1 MCVIGVQENIR
12 REMEYW
18 RCAEDCRRMFYTR
31 VGRGLGRVFLK
42 FWTGCV
48 MVYRSVVDR
57 LSMTIY
63 RYLLVHAQSI
73 FIPVYFILSI
83 SDENV

>member
-1 MCVIGVQENIR
+1 MCYWSAGKHSIR
-12 REMEYW
+12 SEMEYW

-31 VGRGLGRVFLK
+31 VGRGLGRVFFKVL
-42 FWTGCV
+42 
-48 MVYRSVVDR
+48 DR
-57 LSMTIY
+57 L
-63 RYLLVHAQSI
+63 RYGVQVRCRQTEYDHLLVHAQSI